1 MTFSSQSEQI
11 QKQKDNIFH
20 NWNLSLTNTTFMLS
34 VNSVREEKVL
44 AMPNIVAGCMRTCN
58 ITKRQA
64 NNRIPFMA
72 QINTL
77 KPSMSDKNFITK
89 NGLAGC
95 IFCSW
100 AEGMNWAGRWLLATN
115 WWWGAGGSGS
125 GWAIPSRLSAA
136 ERPAPV
142 RQPNGDISPIW
153 ADPLEPPLTH
163 QRKHWR
169 CVHLSRGAD
178 MRVDGGWK
186 ETKGQIMDRSQDF
199 QLMYSTGDHRCLHT
213 RWTPT

>member
-11 QKQKDNIFH
+11 QIQKDNIFH

-44 AMPNIVAGCMRTCN
+44 AMPNIVAGCTRTCN

-77 KPSMSDKNFITK
+77 KPSMSDKNFKKSQK

-100 AEGMNWAGRWLLATN
+100 AEGMNWALAF
-115 WWWGAGGSGS
+115 
-125 GWAIPSRLSAA
+125 
-136 ERPAPV
+136 
-142 RQPNGDISPIW
+142 GDK
-153 ADPLEPPLTH
+153 L
-163 QRKHWR
+163 
-169 CVHLSRGAD
+169 V
-178 MRVDGGWK
+178 VGGWW
-186 ETKGQIMDRSQDF
+186 IRVRVSNS
-199 QLMYSTGDHRCLHT
+199 LMPVCCRKTGSRQAA
-213 RWTPT
+213 